1 MRGMIVVLALL
12 LFGGCAKYVETDV
25 SVFHELNP
33 PLAGSSYAIV
43 PFDDQMGS
51 LEFASYASMVAS
63 ELNRNGMVQAPFV
76 TARYGV
82 YLLYGIESGKQVVS
96 SYPVYGQTGIS
107 GTFSTGTIATRGHT
121 STLTGVTFYTP
132 IYGVVG
138 TEYQTTTR
146 FPAYLHL
153 DIVEI
158 SKSGG
163 GKPRKVYEGR
173 AVSYS
178 ERGVLAPLMPAMIRS
193 LFKEFPGQSGI
204 TRSSRM
210 PLDPRDETPREKA
223 LR

>member
-1 MRGMIVVLALL
+1 MRSILFVVALL
-12 LFGGCAKYVETDV
+12 MFGGCAKYVETDV
-25 SVFHELNP
+25 SVFHELKSP
-33 PLAGSSYAIV
+33 MAGASYAVV
-43 PFDDQMGS
+43 PFDDQSGS
-51 LEFASYASMVAS
+51 LEFASYASMVKS
-63 ELNRNGMVQAPFV
+63 ELNRYGMVEAPYASA
-76 TARYGV
+76 TYGV
-82 YLLYGIESGKQVVS
+82 YLAYGMESGKQVVS
-96 SYPVYGQTGIS
+96 SYPVYGQTGLS

-158 SKSGG
+158 PSSGAA
-163 GKPRKVYEGR
+163 KPRKVYEGR

-178 ERGVLAPLMPAMIRS
+178 DRGILAPLMPAMIRS
-193 LFKEFPGQSGI
+193 LFREFPGQSGI
-204 TRSSRM
+204 TRSSTL
-210 PLDPRDETPREKA
+210 PLDPRDETARDKA